1 MTIWE
6 ISEKA
11 DYIAD
16 RHRQQQ
22 EQWHIYCNSLV
33 QGITLSKARL
43 HHAMSCAP
51 DKELCFVLFGHF
63 QVFVALAEG
72 FNSHTIEYYVENK
85 NGGDKY
91 LIAQATLA
99 MDGTVDGRI
108 SNRSRDQVLEHYLA
122 IIATVYD
129 RLYDAMETRPTGGFK
144 PSGADPLIVRCR
156 HVSKMTPAQPDF
168 VKNDFHP
175 RMTR

>member
-1 MTIWE
+1 M
-6 ISEKA
+6 
-11 DYIAD
+11 
-16 RHRQQQ
+16 
-22 EQWHIYCNSLV
+22 
-33 QGITLSKARL
+33 SKARL

-108 SNRSRDQVLEHYLA
+108 SNRSRDQCWSTIWRLSPPSM
-122 IIATVYD
+122 TV
-129 RLYDAMETRPTGGFK
+129 
-144 PSGADPLIVRCR
+144 C
-156 HVSKMTPAQPDF
+156 MTPWN
-168 VKNDFHP
+168 KTN
-175 RMTR
+175 RWI

>member
-16 RHRQQQ
+16 RTQATPDAATHVCVRRSQGLTVPRA
-22 EQWHIYCNSLV
+22 SLHP
-33 QGITLSKARL
+33 ARTG
-43 HHAMSCAP
+43 AP
-51 DKELCFVLFGHF
+51 DKELFFVLFGHF

-129 RLYDAMETRPTGGFK
+129 RLYDAMEQ
-144 PSGADPLIVRCR
+144 D
-156 HVSKMTPAQPDF
+156 QPVDLS
-168 VKNDFHP
+168 HLAL
-175 RMTR
+175 TH

>member
-108 SNRSRDQVLEHYLA
+108 SNRSRDQVLDGTYA
-122 IIATVYD
+122 
-129 RLYDAMETRPTGGFK
+129 RPTL
-144 PSGADPLIVRCR
+144 PSITSVSLHVDAVCRPQHSPPRCQ
-156 HVSKMTPAQPDF
+156 AQNSLTYSRG
-168 VKNDFHP
+168 VVQERTHM
-175 RMTR
+175 RS

>member
-63 QVFVALAEG
+63 QVFVALAEA
-72 FNSHTIEYYVENK
+72 ST
-85 NGGDKY
+85 
-91 LIAQATLA
+91 ATPSSTTSKTKTA
-99 MDGTVDGRI
+99 VI
-108 SNRSRDQVLEHYLA
+108 S
-122 IIATVYD
+122 I
-129 RLYDAMETRPTGGFK
+129 
-144 PSGADPLIVRCR
+144 
-156 HVSKMTPAQPDF
+156 
-168 VKNDFHP
+168 
-175 RMTR
+175 

>member
-1 MTIWE
+1 MKRRITSPTVTGSSRSSGTSTVIRWF
-6 ISEKA
+6 
-11 DYIAD
+11 
-16 RHRQQQ
+16 
-22 EQWHIYCNSLV
+22 
-33 QGITLSKARL
+33 GITLSKARL

-129 RLYDAMETRPTGGFK
+129 RLYDAMEQ
-144 PSGADPLIVRCR
+144 D
-156 HVSKMTPAQPDF
+156 QPVDLS
-168 VKNDFHP
+168 HLAL
-175 RMTR
+175 TH

>member
-1 MTIWE
+1 M
-6 ISEKA
+6 
-11 DYIAD
+11 
-16 RHRQQQ
+16 
-22 EQWHIYCNSLV
+22 
-33 QGITLSKARL
+33 SKARL

-129 RLYDAMETRPTGGFK
+129 RLYD
-144 PSGADPLIVRCR
+144 PLIVRCR

>member
-129 RLYDAMETRPTGGFK
+129 RLYDAMEQDQPVDLSHLALTH
-144 PSGADPLIVRCR
+144 SIVRCR

>member
-6 ISEKA
+6 LSEKA

-16 RHRQQQ
+16 RHRQHQ
-22 EQWHIYCNSLV
+22 EQWHTYCNSLV

-63 QVFVALAEG
+63 QVYVALAEG
-72 FNSHTIEYYVENK
+72 FNSHTIEYFVESK
-85 NGGDKY
+85 NGDDKR
-91 LIAQATLA
+91 LIAQATLDA
-99 MDGTVDGRI
+99 EGVIDGRI
-108 SNRSRDQVLEHYLA
+108 SNRSREAVLEHYLA

-129 RLYDAMETRPTGGFK
+129 RLYEAMERDQPV
-144 PSGADPLIVRCR
+144 DLN
-156 HVSKMTPAQPDF
+156 HLAQ
-168 VKNDFHP
+168 VH
-175 RMTR
+175 

>member
-6 ISEKA
+6 LSEKA

-16 RHRQQQ
+16 RHRQHQ
-22 EQWHIYCNSLV
+22 EQWHTYCNSLV

-63 QVFVALAEG
+63 QVYVALAEG
-72 FNSHTIEYYVENK
+72 FNSHTIEYYVETRNS
-85 NGGDKY
+85 DDRR
-91 LIAQATLA
+91 LIAQATL
-99 MDGTVDGRI
+99 DTGGVIDGRI
-108 SNRSRDQVLEHYLA
+108 SNRSREAVLEHYLA

-129 RLYDAMETRPTGGFK
+129 RLYEAMERDQPV
-144 PSGADPLIVRCR
+144 DLN
-156 HVSKMTPAQPDF
+156 HLAQ
-168 VKNDFHP
+168 VH
-175 RMTR
+175 

>member
-51 DKELCFVLFGHF
+51 DKDLCFVLFEHF
-63 QVFVALAEG
+63 TIYVTLADG
-72 FNSHTIEYYVENK
+72 FNSHTIEYYVETK
-85 NGGDKY
+85 EGDREC
-91 LIAQATLA
+91 IAKAQLMA
-99 MDGTVDGRI
+99 DGMVDGHV
-108 SNRSRDQVLEHYLA
+108 SNRDRQQVLEHYLEK
-122 IIATVYD
+122 IAPVYNG
-129 RLYDAMETRPTGGFK
+129 LYTAVEHDLPVNLKQLMDGNTSANV
-144 PSGADPLIVRCR
+144 A
-156 HVSKMTPAQPDF
+156 
-168 VKNDFHP
+168 
-175 RMTR
+175 

>member
-11 DYIAD
+11 DYIAQ
-16 RHRQQQ
+16 RHRRLQD
-22 EQWHIYCNSLV
+22 QWHIYCNSLV

-51 DKELCFVLFGHF
+51 DKDLCFVLFEHF
-63 QVFVALAEG
+63 RITVTMAEG

-108 SNRSRDQVLEHYLA
+108 SNRSRDQVLEHYLDK
-122 IIATVYD
+122 IASVYD
-129 RLYDAMETRPTGGFK
+129 RLYAAVE
-144 PSGADPLIVRCR
+144 SGSPINLSQLVARQN
-156 HVSKMTPAQPDF
+156 PAA
-168 VKNDFHP
+168 
-175 RMTR
+175 

>member
-1 MTIWE
+1 MLRGCISCYGETDMTIWE

-63 QVFVALAEG
+63 QVYVALAEG
-72 FNSHTIEYYVENK
+72 FNSHTIEYYVESK
-85 NGGDKY
+85 NGDDKR
-91 LIAQATLA
+91 LIAQATLDA
-99 MDGTVDGRI
+99 ELTVASVTVPAKRCW
-108 SNRSRDQVLEHYLA
+108 NTTWRSSPPSMTACMRPWS
-122 IIATVYD
+122 ATS
-129 RLYDAMETRPTGGFK
+129 RW
-144 PSGADPLIVRCR
+144 I
-156 HVSKMTPAQPDF
+156 
-168 VKNDFHP
+168 
-175 RMTR
+175 

>member
-1 MTIWE
+1 M
-6 ISEKA
+6 
-11 DYIAD
+11 
-16 RHRQQQ
+16 
-22 EQWHIYCNSLV
+22 
-33 QGITLSKARL
+33 SKARL

-129 RLYDAMETRPTGGFK
+129 RLYDAMEQ
-144 PSGADPLIVRCR
+144 D
-156 HVSKMTPAQPDF
+156 QPVDLS
-168 VKNDFHP
+168 HLAL
-175 RMTR
+175 TH

>member
-33 QGITLSKARL
+33 QGSPCRRPACI
-43 HHAMSCAP
+43 AMSCAP

-85 NGGDKY
+85 T
-91 LIAQATLA
+91 A
-99 MDGTVDGRI
+99 VI
-108 SNRSRDQVLEHYLA
+108 S
-122 IIATVYD
+122 I
-129 RLYDAMETRPTGGFK
+129 
-144 PSGADPLIVRCR
+144 
-156 HVSKMTPAQPDF
+156 
-168 VKNDFHP
+168 
-175 RMTR
+175 

>member
-63 QVFVALAEG
+63 QVFVALAKG

-85 NGGDKY
+85 GGGDKY

-99 MDGTVDGRI
+99 ADGTVDGRI

-129 RLYDAMETRPTGGFK
+129 RLYDAMEQ
-144 PSGADPLIVRCR
+144 D
-156 HVSKMTPAQPDF
+156 QPVDLS
-168 VKNDFHP
+168 HLAL
-175 RMTR
+175 TH

>member
-1 MTIWE
+1 MKRRITSPTVTGSSRSSGTSTVTRWF
-6 ISEKA
+6 
-11 DYIAD
+11 
-16 RHRQQQ
+16 
-22 EQWHIYCNSLV
+22 
-33 QGITLSKARL
+33 GITLSKARL

-129 RLYDAMETRPTGGFK
+129 RLYDAMEQ
-144 PSGADPLIVRCR
+144 D
-156 HVSKMTPAQPDF
+156 QPVDLS
-168 VKNDFHP
+168 HLAL
-175 RMTR
+175 TH